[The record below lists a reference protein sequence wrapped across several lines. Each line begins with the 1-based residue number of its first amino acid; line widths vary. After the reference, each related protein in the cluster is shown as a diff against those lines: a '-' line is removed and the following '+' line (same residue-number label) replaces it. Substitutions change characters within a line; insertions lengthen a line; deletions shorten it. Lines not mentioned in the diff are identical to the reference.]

1 MFIKK
6 VEKNGETYF
15 ILTICEKVEKGQGK
29 GKDNDTHFISVFIP
43 EALAIALNRC
53 GVEIKEKVKKV
64 DEKK

>member
-6 VEKNGETYF
+6 IEKDGKTYF

-43 EALAIALNRC
+43 DKLAECLIDC
-53 GVEIKEKVKKV
+53 GVTLKQKETK
-64 DEKK
+64 

>member
-6 VEKNGETYF
+6 IKKKGDTYF

-43 EALAIALNRC
+43 EALASALVRL
-53 GVEIKEKVKKV
+53 GVALKEK
-64 DEKK
+64 EKENK